1 MEQLQATV
9 QSKTAVPTAQVYVSF
24 NGEKNQLKG
33 SKISTF
39 ITKIVFFSE
48 VVFEKYMFKKIRR
61 QKLYFFSISFIDL
74 FICVTTFIL
83 LLFRQINLTIFSY
96 DLIRQG

>member
-39 ITKIVFFSE
+39 ITKIVFLSE
-48 VVFEKYMFKKIRR
+48 VVFEITCLRK
-61 QKLYFFSISFIDL
+61 
-74 FICVTTFIL
+74 
-83 LLFRQINLTIFSY
+83 
-96 DLIRQG
+96 